1 MMTDA
6 THAGS
11 ATQTGQHATAGAPAQ
26 TPAEAAGPFGL
37 RRQQPA
43 AAPIKGVPFGR
54 LQRVELRKMV
64 DTRSGR
70 WLLIVIAGLALLI
83 LAGLV
88 IWGPR
93 DGRGALSYFSFA
105 TLPVGMLLPVLGI
118 LTMTAEWSQ
127 RTALVTFALEPRR
140 GRVLLAK
147 GIAALLVT
155 AAVLAVVAAA
165 TVVALLVA
173 GLVHP
178 GDPITWSMGGREIAG
193 LLGTFV
199 VYALMGLGFGLL
211 LRNSAVAIVLY
222 YLIPLVLTPLSA
234 WDRVRPA
241 LQWIDPNA
249 ITNALN
255 PFTPGT
261 EQWSHAAVAF
271 GVWVLVPLVV
281 GTVLT
286 LRREVK

>member
-1 MMTDA
+1 
-6 THAGS
+6 
-11 ATQTGQHATAGAPAQ
+11 
-26 TPAEAAGPFGL
+26 
-37 RRQQPA
+37 
-43 AAPIKGVPFGR
+43 
-54 LQRVELRKMV
+54 
-64 DTRSGR
+64 
-70 WLLIVIAGLALLI
+70 
-83 LAGLV
+83 
-88 IWGPR
+88 
-93 DGRGALSYFSFA
+93 
-105 TLPVGMLLPVLGI
+105 MLLPVLGI